1 MVAGNAASR
10 HATSL
15 WALVRTSSQHRQ
27 LGRNRS
33 WSGPV
38 LPSHSSLM
46 SRVRFSGATAL
57 PSPNDTL
64 EDCKLVKLGVDV
76 VRSLKHGH
84 RSVPFTRSVMMII
97 RT

>member
-1 MVAGNAASR
+1 
-10 HATSL
+10 
-15 WALVRTSSQHRQ
+15 
-27 LGRNRS
+27 
-33 WSGPV
+33 
-38 LPSHSSLM
+38 M

-76 VRSLKHGH
+76 VCSLKHGH